1 MPSKLKNQKT
11 VVDNIEFDS
20 KRESMRY
27 LKLKAMQ
34 EAGEITDLQ
43 LQVKFPL
50 LPKQR
55 TAEGKAIRAV
65 DYVADFVYMKD
76 GEKVV
81 EDSKGFRVTSSAS
94 YQVFV
99 LKKKMMKY
107 FHNIDI
113 MEV

>member
-1 MPSKLKNQKT
+1 MPSKLKNKKT
-11 VVDNIEFDS
+11 EVDGITFAS
-20 KRESMRY
+20 KREAKRY
-27 LKLKAMQ
+27 LELKAMQ
-34 EAGEITDLQ
+34 EAGEVTELQ

-76 GEKVV
+76 GQKIV
-81 EDSKGFRVTSSAS
+81 EDSKGYRNPQAAS
-94 YQVFV
+94 YAIFV